1 MKKLEVPEDP
11 GSPESAP
18 DSFLPDLNER
28 KKISSTFRKSW
39 LLGFSVL
46 VCVHARLVSISENP
60 KYVEMRVNS

>member
-28 KKISSTFRKSW
+28 KKKKLYLSKVLVIGVFC
-39 LLGFSVL
+39 FSVCTCTAGL
-46 VCVHARLVSISENP
+46 HQ
-60 KYVEMRVNS
+60 